1 MSEGDNRSSPG
12 NASLALPPVLWRR
25 SMDAEAVPHPACK
38 GKHRGARRD
47 AARGRRSRSP
57 GDCPRASPHRLRALD
72 ATDGGTPTRPARE
85 VSVGVRP
92 QPAAH
97 ARAWR
102 LVGAR
107 PRQAH
112 VRGISAR
119 ALCLQAPLIITT
131 LSTPDAAHAPGAQ
144 ALAAPLAK
152 SAARWTFHKR
162 LCRVEAAGAS
172 GRALDSASAM
182 TARARKRRGEQ
193 NGPARPRRNL
203 IGKSDR
209 YMIPGIV
216 GGAGGRNRWV
226 RSHAAT
232 VISALLP
239 RLPLFSP
246 RGFAGGSASG
256 LPARRSLCRGRPAG
270 RPSLRR
276 ALCGLRRRSLPSF
289 GCRHVNPQ
297 LRL

>member
-12 NASLALPPVLWRR
+12 NASLALPPARWRR

-47 AARGRRSRSP
+47 AARGRRSRTP

-112 VRGISAR
+112 VRGIGAS
-119 ALCLQAPLIITT
+119 ALCLQAPLIIRK

-144 ALAAPLAK
+144 ALAAPLTK

-172 GRALDSASAM
+172 GSALDSASAM

-193 NGPARPRRNL
+193 NEPARPRRNL
-203 IGKSDR
+203 IGKNGR

-216 GGAGGRNRWV
+216 GVPVGATAGCGRTPRPSSPLCSRGYLFLAREVLRVDLRAVFRRAGLFAAVDLRAVLLFVVRFAAFAAGLFLRLGAGM
-226 RSHAAT
+226 
-232 VISALLP
+232 
-239 RLPLFSP
+239 
-246 RGFAGGSASG
+246 
-256 LPARRSLCRGRPAG
+256 
-270 RPSLRR
+270 
-276 ALCGLRRRSLPSF
+276 
-289 GCRHVNPQ
+289 
-297 LRL
+297 